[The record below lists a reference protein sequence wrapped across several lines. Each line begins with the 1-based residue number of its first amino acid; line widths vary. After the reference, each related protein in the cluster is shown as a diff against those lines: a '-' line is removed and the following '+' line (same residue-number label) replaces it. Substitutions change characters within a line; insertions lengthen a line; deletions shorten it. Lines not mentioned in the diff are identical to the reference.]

1 MTDPGR
7 RRAAD
12 DPGAPD
18 RRGKRAARERALA
31 ARDALAPAART
42 AFSARIC
49 ARAAALPELA
59 RARTV
64 MLFASFRSEVDTGP
78 LIDECRARG
87 IVLALPR
94 VAGPRLLEA
103 VLVSDPAV
111 DLTPGTWGIPE
122 PRAGCALADPR
133 SIDVVFLPGAAFS
146 PAGARCG
153 YGGGFYDTFLPRLV
167 AETPRVAL
175 AFEAQVLDNVPCEA
189 HDLTVDA
196 IVTEERVIRCGAVTG
211 RG

>member
-1 MTDPGR
+1 MTDPAS
-7 RRAAD
+7 RRAD
-12 DPGAPD
+12 DGPAAPE
-18 RRGKRAARERALA
+18 RHAKRAARERALA
-31 ARDALAPAART
+31 ARDALAPAARAT
-42 AFSARIC
+42 FSERIC

-78 LIDECRARG
+78 LVDACRARG
-87 IVLALPR
+87 IAVVMPR

-103 VLVSDPAV
+103 VLVDDPAV
-111 DLTPGTWGIPE
+111 DLAPGAWGIPE
-122 PRAGCALADPR
+122 PRPGCALADPG

-153 YGGGFYDTFLPRLV
+153 YGGGFYDTFLPSL
-167 AETPRVAL
+167 APGTPRIAL
-175 AFEAQVLDNVPCEA
+175 AFEVQVLDDVPCEA

-196 IVTEERVIRCGAVTG
+196 IVTEERVLRCGAA
-211 RG
+211 